1 MKAFGIV
8 MRPEGF
14 SEHSGLWP
22 AVHATGLVPVEF
34 GERWHRWQQ
43 KSWTAGEWLRAWG
56 NRWYG
61 SAWNSLTPGVDE
73 RTILKALP
81 HGEPHIVH
89 WLWGEFAAPKRADV
103 YRRRGGKVVVSVHC
117 SARRWDRVW
126 LRPDG
131 YAQADLVVLTSESQ
145 RPFVERDVSPE
156 RVRRIVLGVD
166 CAFFSPGQRRI
177 RGGNRLRL
185 LLLGNTERDHAFAA
199 AVARRLPSE
208 RFEWRV
214 RTLSHE
220 KNLYA
225 GIPCVTML
233 PRLSD
238 AEMLDEYR
246 QADLLCMPMLDSA
259 ANDVFLESM
268 ACGTPVMT
276 NRVGGVPEYV
286 ADDCNAVMPADA
298 SVDDWVEQLSEFE
311 RDRNRLESMRGAARA
326 WAERYDWNII
336 AERYLAMYRE
346 LLGCRTPSA

>member
-1 MKAFGIV
+1 MAMTRAMNVFGVV

-14 SEHSGLWP
+14 SAHSGLWP
-22 AVHATGLVPVEF
+22 AVHATGIVPVEF
-34 GERWHRWQQ
+34 GERWRRWQQ

-56 NRWYG
+56 CRWFG
-61 SAWNSLTPGVDE
+61 SAWNSLTPFVDE

-81 HGEPHIVH
+81 SDEPHIVH
-89 WLWGEFAAPKRADV
+89 WLWGEFAAPKHAEA

-117 SARRWDRVW
+117 SARRWNKVW

-131 YAQADLVVLTSESQ
+131 YAQADMVVLTSESQ
-145 RPFVERDVSPE
+145 RPFVERDVPPE
-156 RVRRIVLGVD
+156 RVCRIALGVD

-199 AVARRLPSE
+199 AVARRLPPE

-238 AEMLDEYR
+238 PELLDEYR

-286 ADDCNAVMPADA
+286 ATDCNMVMPGDATADEW
-298 SVDDWVEQLSEFE
+298 VDKLFS
-311 RDRNRLESMRGAARA
+311 LEHDRGALEALRRGTRT
-326 WAERYDWNII
+326 WAEGFDWKNI
-336 AERYLAMYRE
+336 AHEYRE
-346 LLGCRTPSA
+346 MYKELLE

>member
-22 AVHATGLVPVEF
+22 AVHATGIVPVEF
-34 GERWHRWQQ
+34 GERWRRWQQ

-56 NRWYG
+56 CRWFG
-61 SAWNSLTPGVDE
+61 SAWNSLTPFVDE
-73 RTILKALP
+73 RSILKALP
-81 HGEPHIVH
+81 SREPHIVH

-117 SARRWDRVW
+117 SARRWDKVW

-131 YAQADLVVLTSESQ
+131 YAQANMVVLTSESQ
-145 RPFVERDVSPE
+145 RPFVERDVAPE
-156 RVRRIVLGVD
+156 RVKTILHGVESGYFTPGLRRLG
-166 CAFFSPGQRRI
+166 AGK
-177 RGGNRLRL
+177 RLRL
-185 LLLGNTERDHAFAA
+185 FLFGNTERDHAFAA
-199 AVARRLPSE
+199 AVARRLPAD
-208 RFEWRV
+208 RFEWRI
-214 RTLSHE
+214 RTVAPE
-220 KNLYA
+220 KKLYD

-238 AEMLDEYR
+238 DEVREEYR

-259 ANDVFLESM
+259 ANNVFLESM

-286 ADDCNAVMPADA
+286 PETCNAVMPPEA
-298 SVDDWVEQLSEFE
+298 SVDDWTDRLLEFE
-311 RDRNRLESMRGAARA
+311 RNRALLEAMRIPSRA
-326 WAERYDWNII
+326 WAERLDWKRI
-336 AERYLAMYRE
+336 AKEYRMMYRGLE
-346 LLGCRTPSA
+346 QE

>member
-61 SAWNSLTPGVDE
+61 SAWNSLTPIVDE

-81 HGEPHIVH
+81 RGEPHIVH

-117 SARRWDRVW
+117 SARRWDKVW

-131 YAQADLVVLTSESQ
+131 YAQADMVVLTSESQ
-145 RPFVERDVSPE
+145 RPFVERDVPPE
-156 RVRRIVLGVD
+156 RVKTILHGVESGFFTPGLRRSGD
-166 CAFFSPGQRRI
+166 GK
-177 RGGNRLRL
+177 RLRL
-185 LLLGNTERDHAFAA
+185 FLFGNTERDHAFAA
-199 AVARRLPSE
+199 AVARRLPAD
-208 RFEWRV
+208 RFEWRI
-214 RTLSHE
+214 RTVAPE
-220 KNLYA
+220 KKLYD

-238 AEMLDEYR
+238 DEVREEYR
-246 QADLLCMPMLDSA
+246 QSDLLCMPMLDSA
-259 ANDVFLESM
+259 ANNVFLESM

-311 RDRNRLESMRGAARA
+311 RDRNRLESMRGTTRA